1 MGAPFTTPSLQEL
14 ERRREFYK
22 SMEALRIS
30 HTANSEGSACF
41 PHCRRNDS
49 RRPRPV

>member
-41 PHCRRNDS
+41 PTVEEMIREDRD
-49 RRPRPV
+49 R